1 MTKRAASTAAS
12 ASASSTPKRARAT
25 PKSDAD
31 GDAPRSP
38 AAPTGVDHVAPDWV
52 PRNKEL
58 PKGAL
63 SFERPQEG
71 DVRMVIWNITSLKSS
86 DAKGLMRYIKAEDP
100 DVLILSETKYWGI
113 GEKKGYA
120 GVAVLSKIKPS
131 EVHYGLPGFHD
142 PSSRARMITVVFPHT
157 VVVGTYAVNAGDQL
171 KTLDNKMRWNDAL
184 EKHLETYADR
194 DLIWCGDLNVVWDD
208 RDLAGASK
216 KWNKSAGYTEAE
228 CDAHRRVLGATQ
240 MQDAW
245 RVLHPDAVGEYTYY
259 GWRGNC
265 RARGAG
271 WRIDTFIANARALP
285 RITACEIRHAI
296 YGASDHLPV
305 VADVRGPL

>member
-1 MTKRAASTAAS
+1 MLRTARLVSRASVGMTKRAASTAAS

-100 DVLILSETKYWGI
+100 DVLILSETKVRGRADA
-113 GEKKGYA
+113 GE
-120 GVAVLSKIKPS
+120 
-131 EVHYGLPGFHD
+131 
-142 PSSRARMITVVFPHT
+142 RA
-157 VVVGTYAVNAGDQL
+157 
-171 KTLDNKMRWNDAL
+171 
-184 EKHLETYADR
+184 
-194 DLIWCGDLNVVWDD
+194 
-208 RDLAGASK
+208 AGARRSRR
-216 KWNKSAGYTEAE
+216 NIRAPVLG
-228 CDAHRRVLGATQ
+228 HRREEGL
-240 MQDAW
+240 
-245 RVLHPDAVGEYTYY
+245 RR
-259 GWRGNC
+259 RGGPVENQTE
-265 RARGAG
+265 RGAL
-271 WRIDTFIANARALP
+271 WPARLP
-285 RITACEIRHAI
+285 
-296 YGASDHLPV
+296 
-305 VADVRGPL
+305 